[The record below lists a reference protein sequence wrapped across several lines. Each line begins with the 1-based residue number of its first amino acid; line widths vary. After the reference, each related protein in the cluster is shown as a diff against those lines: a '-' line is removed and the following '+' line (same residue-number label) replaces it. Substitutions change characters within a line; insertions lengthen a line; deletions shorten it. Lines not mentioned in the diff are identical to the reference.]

1 MKVSVSKSVARAF
14 AIMEQFQQTRQPA
27 TATSIRRRLNC
38 PHSSAVAVLY
48 NLAELGY
55 LSHDREAG
63 LFFPTS
69 KLWGMA
75 EWLRPALRGPAK
87 LGTLVD
93 LVARDTGWTTALHS
107 RVSLFTNTLVTRL
120 GDNAAAPAPPA
131 GVGAALALSAPGLA
145 ILSRMDDETM
155 HAVLR
160 GTTSWLSEAGAST
173 RLDIAKTVATVA
185 AARRR
190 GFVVGPDRT
199 RRTIQVVAYPLTSPF
214 DRSPMA
220 IAVSV
225 PSSLSPSQLAA
236 VRGSIEFRL
245 EQCPELGTPEVGSM
259 FFFEKKNQ
267 KTFESLGAPA
277 ATPRL

>member
-14 AIMEQFQQTRQPA
+14 AIMEQFQQTREPA

-63 LFFPTS
+63 LFFPTA

-75 EWLRPALRGPAK
+75 EWLRPAARPAPSQ

-93 LVARDTGWTTALHS
+93 AIARDTGWTTALYS
-107 RVSLFTNTLVTRL
+107 RVSLFTNALITRA
-120 GDNAAAPAPPA
+120 GDSAASPAPPT

-145 ILSRMDDETM
+145 ILSRMEDEAM

-160 GTTSWLSEAGAST
+160 GTTSWLSEAGATT
-173 RLDIAKTVATVA
+173 RLDIAKTIADVA
-185 AARRR
+185 AVRRR
-190 GFVVGPDRT
+190 GFALAPDRT
-199 RRTIQVVAYPLTSPF
+199 RRSLQVLAYPLEREPL
-214 DRSPMA
+214 A
-220 IAVSV
+220 LAVSL
-225 PSSLSPSQLAA
+225 PSSLPPSEVAA
-236 VRGSIEFRL
+236 VRGAIECRL
-245 EQCPELGTPEVGSM
+245 APPETEIVM
-259 FFFEKKNQ
+259 Q
-267 KTFESLGAPA
+267 PA
-277 ATPRL
+277 AMLAKMQKGSKERLLF